1 MLEVVNADA
10 EQLLRGVMNASSVAE
25 DISSTVKTLDV
36 IQSNVKAALSHISI
50 IVDRYVFWVHF
61 VLILLDILG
70 ALVCID

>member
-1 MLEVVNADA
+1 MVNADA

-36 IQSNVKAALSHISI
+36 IQSNVKAALSHICI